1 MIMRLTQRE
10 KILALTL
17 VVFIIVWALSVFVV
31 KPAIARAETL
41 NRVIYEK
48 KDDLGKLFI
57 KSKEYV
63 LLRDDLDDLQKKIA
77 QQQEF
82 KLLPCLESLI
92 QQHNLDK
99 KVVTMKQYTLPL
111 EQNYQEII
119 VEIKLEN
126 LTLSQLINFMWKS
139 ESLSALTKIRTLHIK
154 RNLTDENLLD
164 ATVEIH
170 TIKLSQN
177 KNSLD

>member
-1 MIMRLTQRE
+1 MRLTQRE
-10 KILALTL
+10 KILALTSA
-17 VVFIIVWALSVFVV
+17 VFIIVWALSVFVV
-31 KPAIARAETL
+31 KPAITRAETL
-41 NRVIYEK
+41 NRVIFEK
-48 KDDLGKLFI
+48 KDELEKLYI

-63 LLRDDLDDLQKKIA
+63 LLRDGLDDLHKKVA

-99 KVVTMKQYTLPL
+99 KVATMKQYTLPL
-111 EQNYQEII
+111 EQDYQEII

-126 LTLSQLINFMWKS
+126 LTLNQLINFMWKA
-139 ESLSALTKIRTLHIK
+139 ESLNVLTKVRTLHVK
-154 RNLTDENLLD
+154 RNPSNENLLD
-164 ATVEIH
+164 GTVEIH
-170 TIKLSQN
+170 TIKLSQV